1 MDYTKILI
9 KPYITE
15 KTTNLKDE
23 KNQVVFWVSKDANK
37 IEVKKAVEEAFKVK
51 VKKVNIVNVKPK
63 VKKRFGKVIG
73 KKRGWKKAY
82 VTLEE
87 GSKIDFFEG
96 V

>member
-15 KTTNLKDE
+15 KTTNLREE

-63 VKKRFGKVIG
+63 VKKRFGQVIG
-73 KKRGWKKAY
+73 RKRGWKKAY

>member
-1 MDYTKILI
+1 MDYTRILI

-15 KTTNLKDE
+15 KTTALKEE
-23 KNQVVFWVSKDANK
+23 KNQVVFLVSEDANR

-51 VKKVNIVNVKPK
+51 VKKVNIIKVKPK
-63 VKKRFGKVIG
+63 IKKRFGRVIG
-73 KKRGWKKAY
+73 RKRGWKKAY

>member
-63 VKKRFGKVIG
+63 VIKRFGRVIG

>member
-1 MDYTKILI
+1 MDYTRILI

-15 KTTNLKDE
+15 KTTALKEE
-23 KNQVVFWVSKDANK
+23 KNQVVFLVSEDANR
-37 IEVKKAVEEAFKVK
+37 IEVKEAVEEAFKVK
-51 VKKVNIVNVKPK
+51 VKKVNIIKVKPK
-63 VKKRFGKVIG
+63 IKKRFGRVIG
-73 KKRGWKKAY
+73 RKRGWKKAY